1 MSNKTGGRSL
11 FHNAVFS
18 VIYRLLNILFPLI
31 SSGYVARILTPD
43 GIGRHAAVHNNV
55 SYFVMLGSLGIQAY
69 ATREIAKR
77 KDDKKGRDKLFSE
90 MMIIN
95 AFMTVIAIIIFIV
108 CLFFAPVFK
117 AEIKMYLICSIALLF
132 NFINVDWFFQGTEEF
147 RFIAIRSFVI
157 KALML
162 CAVFV
167 FINTPE
173 DLYKYALICVLANGG
188 NYLINVIYACRTTR
202 FSFKK
207 TNVKRHFKA
216 LVFLA
221 LCAVS
226 SELYARVDITML
238 DLFSNNQNVAFYT
251 YAQKIIFLIV
261 TTVSA
266 ITAVFLPR
274 LSYLYETD
282 KEKFNKLT
290 KFGLDLMIFISFP
303 AGIGLACV
311 SYPLIRLW
319 LGNDYLFSAFCLIV
333 LALMIPFKCIGDIV
347 CYQVMLCAGQEL
359 KLMISYF
366 IIVTVNFLSNLF
378 LIPRIGSL
386 GASITSLFS
395 EIFGFI
401 LIYAM
406 AKKYMNF
413 KSDKKNLIKVIFATF
428 IMFIVLLVYEFLV
441 KSVTI
446 SLIGGVLVGGSLYI
460 ILNILFKNKFFTKEL
475 LNAIKS
481 R

>member
-1 MSNKTGGRSL
+1 MRNNAGGKSL

-43 GIGRHAAVHNNV
+43 GIGRHAAVQNNV
-55 SYFVMLGSLGIQAY
+55 SYFVVLGSLGIQAY

-77 KDDKKGRDKLFSE
+77 KDDRKGRDKLFSE

-95 AFMTVIAIIIFIV
+95 AFMTVAAIIIFVV
-108 CLFFAPVFK
+108 CLAFAPVFK

-132 NFINVDWFFQGTEEF
+132 NFINVDWYFQGTEDF

-157 KALML
+157 KALMMG
-162 CAVFV
+162 AVFI

-188 NYLINVIYACRTTR
+188 NYLINIIYACRTTKI
-202 FSFKK
+202 SLKK
-207 TNVKRHFKA
+207 ANVKRHLKA

-226 SELYARVDITML
+226 AELHARIDITML
-238 DLFSNNQNVAFYT
+238 DLLSNNQNVAFYT
-251 YAQKIIFLIV
+251 YAQKIIFLTV
-261 TTVSA
+261 TTISA

-303 AGIGLACV
+303 AGIGLTCV

-319 LGNDYLFSAFCLIV
+319 FGTDYLFSAFCLIV

-366 IIVTVNFLSNLF
+366 IIVVVNFISNLF

-386 GASITSLFS
+386 GASISALFS
-395 EIFGFI
+395 EVFGFI
-401 LIYAM
+401 LIFVL
-406 AKKYMNF
+406 AKKYLSF
-413 KSDKKNLIKVIFATF
+413 KSDKKNLIKVILSTF
-428 IMFIVLLVYEFLV
+428 LMFVVLVVYEFFV
-441 KSVTI
+441 KSVMV
-446 SLIGGVLVGGSLYI
+446 SLFGGVLVGGSFYI
-460 ILNILFKNKFFTKEL
+460 ILNILFKNKFFTREL

>member
-1 MSNKTGGRSL
+1 MLG
-11 FHNAVFS
+11 AVF
-18 VIYRLLNILFPLI
+18 
-31 SSGYVARILTPD
+31 
-43 GIGRHAAVHNNV
+43 
-55 SYFVMLGSLGIQAY
+55 
-69 ATREIAKR
+69 
-77 KDDKKGRDKLFSE
+77 
-90 MMIIN
+90 
-95 AFMTVIAIIIFIV
+95 IFI
-108 CLFFAPVFK
+108 
-117 AEIKMYLICSIALLF
+117 S
-132 NFINVDWFFQGTEEF
+132 
-147 RFIAIRSFVI
+147 
-157 KALML
+157 
-162 CAVFV
+162 
-167 FINTPE
+167 TPE

-207 TNVKRHFKA
+207 TNVKRHLKA

-238 DLFSNNQNVAFYT
+238 DLFSNNQNVAYYT

-311 SYPLIRLW
+311 SYPLIDLW
-319 LGNDYLFSAFCLIV
+319 LGTDYLFSAFCLIV

-366 IIVTVNFLSNLF
+366 IIVAVNFISNLF
-378 LIPRIGSL
+378 LIPIIGSL
-386 GASITSLFS
+386 GASIASLFS
-395 EIFGFI
+395 EVFGFI
-401 LIYAM
+401 LIFVL

-413 KSDKKNLIKVIFATF
+413 KSDKKNLIKVIISTF
-428 IMFIVLLVYEFLV
+428 FMFVVLVVYEFLV
-441 KSVTI
+441 KSVTV
-446 SLIGGVLVGGSLYI
+446 SLFGGVLVGGSFYI
-460 ILNILFKNKFFTKEL
+460 ILNILFKNRFFTKEL